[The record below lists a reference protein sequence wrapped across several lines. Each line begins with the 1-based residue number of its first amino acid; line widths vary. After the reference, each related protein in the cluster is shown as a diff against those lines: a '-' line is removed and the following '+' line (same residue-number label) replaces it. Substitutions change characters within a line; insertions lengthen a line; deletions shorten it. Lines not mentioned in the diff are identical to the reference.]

1 MASGSSFGQWTIS
14 IYLWCFFI
22 FIVIKT
28 YISDEYYKSK
38 IHNRKQNL
46 SLNKE
51 FVNTLPILKNNI
63 DDSINFNNGYL
74 EKSNK
79 KTNRNFWNLFKN

>member
-1 MASGSSFGQWTIS
+1 MKKQIFNLLIIIFISS
-14 IYLWCFFI
+14 FI

-28 YISDEYYKSK
+28 YISDEYHKSK

-51 FVNTLPILKNNI
+51 FVDTLPILKNNI
-63 DDSINFNNGYL
+63 DDSIKFNNGYL
-74 EKSNK
+74 EESNK
-79 KTNRNFWNLFKN
+79 KTNRNFWDLFKN

>member
-1 MASGSSFGQWTIS
+1 MKKQIFNLLIIIFISS
-14 IYLWCFFI
+14 FI

-74 EKSNK
+74 EKSNE

>member
-1 MASGSSFGQWTIS
+1 
-14 IYLWCFFI
+14 
-22 FIVIKT
+22 
-28 YISDEYYKSK
+28 
-38 IHNRKQNL
+38 
-46 SLNKE
+46 
-51 FVNTLPILKNNI
+51 LPILKNNI

>member
-1 MASGSSFGQWTIS
+1 MSTTNQKTI
-14 IYLWCFFI
+14 
-22 FIVIKT
+22 
-28 YISDEYYKSK
+28 
-38 IHNRKQNL
+38 NRKQNL

-51 FVNTLPILKNNI
+51 FVDTLPVLKNNI